1 LVASALALK
10 TALLEDGALVLLL
23 SRALRQSGE
32 LFRAKFMHVYRA
44 SNAAQLVRPVRE
56 TALTLELENG
66 SRVVSLPGDG
76 DTIVGYS
83 GVNLLVIDEA
93 ARVPDE
99 LYKMVR
105 PMLAVSGGGLI
116 CLSTPYG
123 KRGFFYEQWTGAFPW
138 ERVKVTA
145 PQCPRIPREFLE
157 EEQLALGRR
166 WYAQEYDPLEFVDVM
181 DAVFAWEDIQATLS
195 TDVQPWTM
203 PARKP

>member
-1 LVASALALK
+1 
-10 TALLEDGALVLLL
+10 
-23 SRALRQSGE
+23 
-32 LFRAKFMHVYRA
+32 
-44 SNAAQLVRPVRE
+44 
-56 TALTLELENG
+56 
-66 SRVVSLPGDG
+66 LPGDG
-76 DTIVGYS
+76 DCIVGFS

-123 KRGFFYEQWTGAFPW
+123 KRGFFYEEWESNRPW
-138 ERVKVTA
+138 ERVKITA
-145 PQCPRIPREFLE
+145 PECPRIPREFLE
-157 EEQLALGRR
+157 EEKLALGRR

-195 TDVQPWTM
+195 TDVQPWTL
-203 PARKP
+203 PARQP